1 MPISNFA
8 IVPRSDKTSMPTAEP
23 ESPIARYILRVMR
36 EQDLKPVDVLKNAKR
51 LKIKLSQPTFQ
62 EIYSG
67 NTPNPQIY
75 TLINIS
81 KALGRPFQEMVA
93 EIEGVALDASAF
105 RQSKAA
111 LIYEMYEKLNAKE
124 KKIAD
129 RFLDM
134 VERELTELLKLQGES
149 NLIQLRK

>member
-23 ESPIARYILRVMR
+23 ESPIARYILRVMK
-36 EQDLKPVDVLKNAKR
+36 EEGLKPVDVLKNAKR
-51 LKIKLSQPTFQ
+51 LKLGLKQPTFQ

-67 NTPNPQIY
+67 NSKNPQVY
-75 TLINIS
+75 TLIIIS

-93 EIEGVALDASAF
+93 EIEGVALNASAF

-111 LIYEMYEKLNAKE
+111 MIYEMYEKLNTKE

-129 RFLDM
+129 RFLEM
-134 VERELTELLKLQGES
+134 VEREMNELLKQQSES
-149 NLIQLRK
+149 NLLQLRK

>member
-8 IVPRSDKTSMPTAEP
+8 IVPRSDKTSMPTAATD
-23 ESPIARYILRVMR
+23 SPIARYILRVMK
-36 EQDLKPVDVLKNAKR
+36 EEGLKPVDVLKNAKR

-67 NTPNPQIY
+67 NTPNPGIL
-75 TLINIS
+75 TVINIC
-81 KALGRPFQEMVA
+81 KALGRPFEELVA
-93 EIEGVALDASAF
+93 EIQSVAMNASAF

-111 LIYEMYEKLNAKE
+111 LIYEMYEKLNPKE
-124 KKIAD
+124 KKVAD

-134 VERELTELLKLQGES
+134 VERELTELLKQQGDS